1 MRSFTHPSGNALI
14 PLMILVAGGVGALG
28 CQGSPPTNSFQSV
41 DPRSSSAETV
51 KLVVPKPIPGGD
63 YFPAQFF
70 HRDGII
76 HQFYPVPPPLGDG
89 IWAEPNGMTD
99 FNGFVAQIFQGG
111 TAVDSAGK
119 EYVVDIDNR
128 VYVGEY
134 IGVDGRHGFGAFCE
148 I

>member
-1 MRSFTHPSGNALI
+1 MQKKQLFSWLAGL
-14 PLMILVAGGVGALG
+14 PLLVVVAGGSIG
-28 CQGSPPTNSFQSV
+28 CQGSPATGFASSAGLV
-41 DPRSSSAETV
+41 SSSANRT

-63 YFPAQFF
+63 YFAAQYF

-76 HQFYPVPPPLGDG
+76 HQFYPVEGFDG
-89 IWAEPNGMTD
+89 PWAEPNGITD
-99 FNGFVAQIFQGG
+99 FNGFAAQIFQGG
-111 TAVDSAGK
+111 TAVDSAGQ
-119 EYVVDIDNR
+119 EWVVDIDNR